1 MSDNTYN
8 EAQLLKR
15 VDQEVYCRINLIG
28 EHLMRDDLPWVHIH
42 YPLLEDDE
50 GFEPMQYFLI
60 SSYLAE
66 KMLAQPLTRDA
77 IIEIDDGTWIWVR
90 CGCGY
95 ALSEDL
101 KEYLV

>member
-1 MSDNTYN
+1 MSDDTYN

-15 VDQEVYCRINLIG
+15 VDQEVDWRINLIG

-95 ALSEDL
+95 ALSDDL